1 MPSPDIHTVIAELA
15 GLYDDLNGRWANDP
29 CATDAYQVYR
39 QKEYRDAY
47 ERLKEKNIESIV
59 LKIIADS
66 VSEKVLGRLRGL
78 IADNIRIYE
87 ARREDFNGIG
97 FDKLYQLWE
106 DYLFADKRALLLH
119 DRETI
124 ADYPY
129 PTERERKLLLE
140 ENRRDMN
147 ALDNERNEF
156 RRADALWISKNYYQP
171 IYELSRSFAAILD
184 SYFPDEKEKT
194 RQKER
199 PEATPAIKPGAY
211 FDMKL
216 VSAIHNQCNNIQ
228 FDNIT
233 ETDLYSAL
241 NLQPVN
247 TILTVKPG
255 ERTRMCYL
263 IHKLYEH
270 LKTDNRTAWRD
281 TMLKMLDI
289 REDFY
294 KSKYK
299 EPVSEIPSRKSE
311 SFAQRIDRIFEKC

>member
-1 MPSPDIHTVIAELA
+1 MLSSDLHTVIAELA

-29 CATDAYQVYR
+29 CATDFYQVYR
-39 QKEYRDAY
+39 QREYREVY
-47 ERLKEKNIESIV
+47 ERLKEANIESV
-59 LKIIADS
+59 ALKIIADS
-66 VSEKVLGRLRGL
+66 VSEKVLSRLRGL
-78 IADNIRIYE
+78 IANNIQIYE
-87 ARREDFNGIG
+87 ARQDDFDGIG

-147 ALDNERNEF
+147 ALDNERSEL
-156 RRADALWISKNYYQP
+156 RRADAIWIGKNYYRP

-184 SYFPDEKEKT
+184 SYFPGEKEKPAP
-194 RQKER
+194 KER
-199 PEATPAIKPGAY
+199 QEAAPTILPGTY

-241 NLQPVN
+241 NLQPSN
-247 TILTVKPG
+247 TRLSVKPG

-281 TMLKMLDI
+281 TMLKTLEI

-311 SFAQRIDRIFEKC
+311 SFAQRIDRIFG

>member
-1 MPSPDIHTVIAELA
+1 M
-15 GLYDDLNGRWANDP
+15 
-29 CATDAYQVYR
+29 
-39 QKEYRDAY
+39 Y
-47 ERLKEKNIESIV
+47 ERLKEANIESV
-59 LKIIADS
+59 ALKIIADS
-66 VSEKVLGRLRGL
+66 VSEKVLNRLRGL
-78 IADNIRIYE
+78 IADNIRMYE
-87 ARREDFNGIG
+87 ARGEDFGGIG

-124 ADYPY
+124 TDYPY
-129 PTERERKLLLE
+129 PTEQERKLLLE
-140 ENRRDMN
+140 ENRRDIN
-147 ALDNERNEF
+147 ELDNERNEL
-156 RRADALWISKNYYQP
+156 RHADALWIGTNYYQS

-184 SYFPDEKEKT
+184 SYFPGEKEKAAP
-194 RQKER
+194 KER
-199 PEATPAIKPGAY
+199 PEAVPAIKSGTY

-241 NLQPVN
+241 NLQPAN
-247 TILTVKPG
+247 TRLAVKPG

-281 TMLKMLDI
+281 TMLKTLEI

-311 SFAQRIDRIFEKC
+311 SFAQRIDRIFG